1 MAEQAQDAVTLIRA
15 ARTGSR
21 EALGNALEIYRNYLL
36 LIAERELGDDL
47 RAKGGASDL
56 VQEALLEGHK
66 DFAQFQGE
74 TEADLRNWL
83 RALLLNRLSKF
94 ARRYRQTQKRG
105 IGFEVPLQDG
115 PDRGGELPGDE
126 PTPSK
131 MLMAGEHAQEVQL
144 ALERLSEDYRQVI
157 LLRYQEQL
165 TFEEVGRR
173 MQRSAEAARKL
184 WWRALVR
191 LQEALENPS

>member
-1 MAEQAQDAVTLIRA
+1 MAEQAQDAVILIQA
-15 ARTGSR
+15 ARAGSR
-21 EALGNALEIYRNYLL
+21 EALGNALETYRNYLL

-56 VQEALLEGHK
+56 VQEAFLEAHK
-66 DFAQFQGE
+66 DFARFQGE
-74 TEADLRNWL
+74 TEADLRSWL
-83 RALLLNRLSKF
+83 RTLLLNRLSKF

-105 IGFEVPLQDG
+105 IGSEVPLDANQE
-115 PDRGGELPGDE
+115 RGAGLAGDE
-126 PTPSK
+126 TTPSK
-131 MLMAGEHAQEVQL
+131 MLMAGEHAQAVQL
-144 ALERLSEDYRQVI
+144 ALERLPKDHREVI

-173 MQRSAEAARKL
+173 MDRSADAARKL

-191 LQEALENPS
+191 LQEELESPT

>member
-1 MAEQAQDAVTLIRA
+1 MAEQAQDAVILIQA
-15 ARTGSR
+15 ARAGSR
-21 EALGNALEIYRNYLL
+21 EALGNALETYRNYLL

-56 VQEALLEGHK
+56 VQEAFLEAHK
-66 DFAQFQGE
+66 DFARFQGE
-74 TEADLRNWL
+74 TEADLRSWL
-83 RALLLNRLSKF
+83 RTLLLNRLSKF

-105 IGFEVPLQDG
+105 IGSEVPLDANQE
-115 PDRGGELPGDE
+115 RGAGLAGDE

-131 MLMAGEHAQEVQL
+131 MLMAGEHAQAVQL
-144 ALERLSEDYRQVI
+144 ALERLPKDQREVI

-173 MQRSAEAARKL
+173 MDRSADAARKL

-191 LQEALENPS
+191 LQEELESPT

>member
-1 MAEQAQDAVTLIRA
+1 MAEQANDAVTLIQA
-15 ARTGSR
+15 ARAGSR
-21 EALGNALEIYRNYLL
+21 EALGNVLDAYRNYLL

-56 VQEALLEGHK
+56 VQEAFLEAHK
-66 DFAQFQGE
+66 DFAQFQGQ
-74 TEADLRNWL
+74 TEADLRSWL
-83 RALLLNRLSKF
+83 RTLLLNRLSKF

-105 IGFEVPLQDG
+105 IGSEERLDANQ
-115 PDRGGELPGDE
+115 DRGTGLAADQ

-131 MLMAGEHAQEVQL
+131 MLMAGEHAQAVQL
-144 ALERLSEDYRQVI
+144 ALERLPKDYQDVI

-165 TFEEVGRR
+165 TFEEVGLR
-173 MQRSAEAARKL
+173 MQRSADAARKL

-191 LQEALENPS
+191 LQEELESPA

>member
-1 MAEQAQDAVTLIRA
+1 MAEQAQDAVILIQA
-15 ARTGSR
+15 ARAGSR
-21 EALGNALEIYRNYLL
+21 EALGNALETYRNYLL

-56 VQEALLEGHK
+56 VQEAFLEAHK
-66 DFAQFQGE
+66 DFARFQGE
-74 TEADLRNWL
+74 TEADLRSWL
-83 RALLLNRLSKF
+83 RTLLLNRLSKF

-105 IGFEVPLQDG
+105 IGSEVPLDANQE
-115 PDRGGELPGDE
+115 RGAGLAGDE

-131 MLMAGEHAQEVQL
+131 MLMAGEHAQAVQL
-144 ALERLSEDYRQVI
+144 ALERLPKDHREVI

-173 MQRSAEAARKL
+173 MDRSADAARKL

-191 LQEALENPS
+191 LQEELESPT

>member
-1 MAEQAQDAVTLIRA
+1 MAEQAQDAVTLIQA
-15 ARTGSR
+15 ARAGSR
-21 EALGNALEIYRNYLL
+21 EALGNVLETYRNYLL

-56 VQEALLEGHK
+56 VQEAFLEAHK
-66 DFAQFQGE
+66 DFAQFQGQ
-74 TEADLRNWL
+74 TEADLRSWL
-83 RALLLNRLSKF
+83 RTLLLNRLSKF

-105 IGFEVPLQDG
+105 IGSEERLDANQ
-115 PDRGGELPGDE
+115 DRGIGLAADQ

-131 MLMAGEHAQEVQL
+131 MLMAGEHAQAVQL
-144 ALERLSEDYRQVI
+144 ALERLPKDYRDVI

-165 TFEEVGRR
+165 TFEEVGLR
-173 MQRSAEAARKL
+173 MQRSADAARKL

-191 LQEALENPS
+191 LQEELESPA